1 MGAGP
6 PEVDTP
12 RYGYCYPYPENS
24 LSSSFLTVGSLMVCP
39 ASFLVLSSTKPEL
52 LCRPK
57 FQTQDLCLYRA
68 VTESAELDF
77 EVRSMAVPYGW
88 LSVFVMVGV
97 NLRDSVR

>member
-1 MGAGP
+1 MPAKISNQ
-6 PEVDTP
+6 
-12 RYGYCYPYPENS
+12 RS
-24 LSSSFLTVGSLMVCP
+24 LPL
-39 ASFLVLSSTKPEL
+39 
-52 LCRPK
+52 
-57 FQTQDLCLYRA
+57 QA